1 MKFMWGYEDGGW
13 LSEVVSSTMWVL
25 RNELTFSLSLSL
37 SLSLVFVCL
46 FFGCCFFF
54 FKTEFLC
61 IALADLE
68 LTL

>member
-25 RNELTFSLSLSL
+25 RNELTFSFSL

-46 FFGCCFFF
+46 FFGFCFVF